1 MIPWLDPFR
10 TTALPALLFLA
21 WLPIFAVLPARHAMR
36 FFVIAGVA
44 TLLVVAGPVFTAG
57 IAATIVLGYFLAESV
72 ARLQTGQRAGLVAGA
87 VLLHLAYFGC
97 FYLPLPPAFTAHGLR
112 VADQAGVFVFFSGI
126 GLTFLRLLSYFIER
140 VRGTTPHI
148 ALGDYFAHMF
158 FFPQFLHGPIERAND
173 FVPKLRAARESW
185 TARDVATGLG
195 RITLGAL
202 TLLALVP
209 VARALHSVLPPA
221 LRDDPMISL
230 ADPEQLTLGPLL
242 VFMHAPAVILYFLES
257 GFASVQLGVSRSF
270 GVRGTEN
277 FRWPLLAPDPRELW
291 HRWNTT
297 FSSWLRDYVYI
308 PLGGN
313 RRHQPLNVLLVFV
326 YCSLLHGLQPRCLA
340 WGLWTGG
347 TLALYTWIRGH
358 AERAQPVGKSR
369 SVLRAIGGVCARLLT
384 FHWFSI
390 GVLLILDPDY
400 VGLRVL
406 RHYVSLLARIV
417 GL

>member
-21 WLPIFAVLPARHAMR
+21 WLPVFAVLPARHAMR
-36 FFVIAGVA
+36 FFVIASLA
-44 TLLVVAGPVFTAG
+44 TLLVVAGPIFAAG
-57 IAATIVLGYFLAESV
+57 IAATIVLGYLLAESV
-72 ARLQTGQRAGLVAGA
+72 ARLHTGRRAGLVAG
-87 VLLHLAYFGC
+87 VGLLHLAYFGC

-112 VADQAGVFVFFSGI
+112 ATDQAGVFIFFSGI

-140 VRGTTPHI
+140 VRGTTSQLT
-148 ALGDYFAHMF
+148 LGDYLAHIF
-158 FFPQFLHGPIERAND
+158 FFPQFLHGPIERAKD
-173 FVPKLRAARESW
+173 FVPKLRAAREGW
-185 TARDVATGLG
+185 TVRDIAAGLARVVVGLV
-195 RITLGAL
+195 
-202 TLLALVP
+202 TLLAIVP
-209 VARALHSVLPPA
+209 VLRAVHSAMPPA
-221 LRDDPMISL
+221 LRDAPLAAL

-242 VFMHAPAVILYFLES
+242 VFMHAPAVILYLLES
-257 GFASVQLGVSRSF
+257 GFASVQLGVSRAF

-277 FRWPLLAPDPRELW
+277 FRWPLLAPNPRELW
-291 HRWNTT
+291 HRWNIT
-297 FSSWLRDYVYI
+297 FSGWLRDYVYI

-347 TLALYTWIRGH
+347 TLALYTWIRGRVK
-358 AERAQPVGKSR
+358 RARPGDTHHPVAH
-369 SVLRAIGGVCARLLT
+369 AIGSVCARLLT

-400 VGLRVL
+400 LGLRVL
-406 RHYVSLLARIV
+406 RRYLELLLS
-417 GL
+417 G